1 MVNHVVLFKLKDYPN
16 EKKQKVINE
25 LQFLLQSL
33 KEKIEELVHIEFV
46 I

>member
-16 EKKQKVINE
+16 EKKQKVIYE

-33 KEKIEELVHIEFV
+33 KDKIEKLIHIEV
-46 I
+46 EI